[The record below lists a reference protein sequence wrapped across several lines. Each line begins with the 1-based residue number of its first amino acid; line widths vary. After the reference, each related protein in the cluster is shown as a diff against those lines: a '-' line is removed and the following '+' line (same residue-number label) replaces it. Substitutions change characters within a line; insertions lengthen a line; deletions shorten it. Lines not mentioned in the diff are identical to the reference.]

1 MKLLVDTDAFC
12 KLTICSIFEDAVL
25 LLGVKLSECSRLPAL
40 PYMLRRGKLPRH
52 YGVPACT
59 SLRKIAARLPPIARP
74 GDAWLEPLNQIDNI
88 DVGEAQLF
96 AAAAEHGLVVLSGD
110 KRALRALKGVNSLHP
125 ALSGRIVVLDA
136 VLIALCDRL
145 GPEEVRRRVLPLTAT
160 DRLFRTCFSNPAL
173 DPRDCLRSYF
183 DRLAAEV
190 APLILWKPPSGGRE

>member
-12 KLTICSIFEDAVL
+12 KLTICSIFEDAVH
-25 LLGVKLSECSRLPAL
+25 LLGVKLPECGRLPAL
-40 PYMLRRGKLPRH
+40 PYMLRRGKLPRQ

-59 SLRKIAARLPPIARP
+59 SLRKIATKLPAIARP
-74 GDAWLEPLNQIDNI
+74 GNAWLEPLNQIDNI

-96 AAAAEHGLVVLSGD
+96 AAAAEHGLLVLSGD
-110 KRALRALKGVNSLHP
+110 KRALRSLKGVASLHP

-145 GPEEVRRRVLPLTAT
+145 GHKEVRRRVLPLTAS
-160 DRLFRTCFSNPAL
+160 DHIFRICFLHTVS

-183 DRLAAEV
+183 NRLAAEV
-190 APLILWKPPSGGRE
+190 APLILWEPPFGGRK